1 MCGSLDVTVYRCPP
15 VSVYTEEWVS
25 DMLTNNYR
33 GQKQQDAL
41 INEKS
46 VCLDVSVCMSKQE
59 VRMLT
64 EDFLHLFIYIFI
76 SGLCLCTCSVDV
88 VYVERIQQRQLLL
101 KCFFCK

>member
-1 MCGSLDVTVYRCPP
+1 MTVYRCPP

-46 VCLDVSVCMSKQE
+46 VCLDVSVYMRRQE

-64 EDFLHLFIYIFI
+64 GNFLLLFIYIYIYSWPVLVHFQCRC
-76 SGLCLCTCSVDV
+76 CLCGKDTAQTPGI
-88 VYVERIQQRQLLL
+88 EMLLP
-101 KCFFCK
+101 

>member
-1 MCGSLDVTVYRCPP
+1 MTVYRCPP

-46 VCLDVSVCMSKQE
+46 VCLDVSVCMRKQE

-64 EDFLHLFIYIFI
+64 GNFLPLFIYIFI
-76 SGLCLCTCSVDV
+76 SGLSWYTCSVDV
-88 VYVERIQQRQLLL
+88 L
-101 KCFFCK
+101 